1 MSASGVL
8 KHAPRDYSM
17 ALLPL
22 YAWLLHGIFDDERA
36 METEMMSTKPTGGVL
51 GNGLSRGVQVIREG
65 TTVQPVQGY
74 GIGRDDIGL

>member
-1 MSASGVL
+1 
-8 KHAPRDYSM
+8 M

-36 METEMMSTKPTGGVL
+36 METEMMSTKPTGGYVLVRPSVL